1 MNRRELEIE
10 ELIEETVQALG
21 CSVWGVDYAPA
32 GKRSQ
37 LRIYIDNPDGVTI
50 EHCEQVSHHV
60 SDLLDVAD
68 IIRDAYRLEVSS
80 PGMDRVLFKPDHY
93 EAFKGHQVDVRLNVP
108 LDGRRKVLGVLAGME
123 DGHVVV
129 QQDEDEYLLPI
140 ESIARTRIVPTFE

>member
-1 MNRRELEIE
+1 MNRREREIE
-10 ELIEETVQALG
+10 ELISETVEALG

-37 LRIYIDNPDGVTI
+37 LRIFIDHPEGVTI

-80 PGMDRVLFKPDHY
+80 PGMDRVLFKPEQY
-93 EAFKGHQVDVRLNVP
+93 QAFAGHQVEVRLNVP
-108 LDGRRKVLGVLAGME
+108 FEGKRKVTGLLAGLE
-123 DGHVVV
+123 DGHAVV
-129 QQDEDEYLLPI
+129 QQEDEEFLLPV
-140 ESIARTRIVPTFE
+140 ESIARTRIVPVFD